1 MKKEEKTNAVRQ
13 FEQKK
18 LAFSLHCYG
27 GTEAISGTE
36 VARVLG
42 QNPADVY
49 KTLVTSGKSGA
60 HYVFVVPVEKEL
72 DLKKAAAAVGE
83 KNVAMLP
90 AKELLPLTGYVHGGC
105 SPVGMKK
112 LFRTTL
118 DESAKQRAH
127 IFFSGGRIGLQIET
141 APAALAQ
148 LIPFTYA
155 ALCRDTEEENYG
167 AI

>member
-60 HYVFVVPVEKEL
+60 HYVFVVPVEKE
-72 DLKKAAAAVGE
+72 
-83 KNVAMLP
+83 
-90 AKELLPLTGYVHGGC
+90 
-105 SPVGMKK
+105 
-112 LFRTTL
+112 
-118 DESAKQRAH
+118 
-127 IFFSGGRIGLQIET
+127 
-141 APAALAQ
+141 
-148 LIPFTYA
+148 
-155 ALCRDTEEENYG
+155 
-167 AI
+167 